1 MTDAACSG
9 HGGSVFLPP
18 DGLIGDKDMIDT
30 IDIAVNKMIKDF
42 YSDTSKNIPPNTPS
56 PLRKTNFYLKPDF

>member
-1 MTDAACSG
+1 
-9 HGGSVFLPP
+9 LPP